1 MTGVQTCAL
10 PILLKIGVHNF
21 RGATALKHQRGDQL
35 AVLGGGDD
43 AGAFPPFARHR
54 LVNPFAPGCPS
65 LFTIQAVV
73 HAALVEVIDG
83 LAIELGE
90 LALEEPALHL
100 VALAIFYEFFLA

>member
-1 MTGVQTCAL
+1 
-10 PILLKIGVHNF
+10 
-21 RGATALKHQRGDQL
+21 
-35 AVLGGGDD
+35 
-43 AGAFPPFARHR
+43 
-54 LVNPFAPGCPS
+54 
-65 LFTIQAVV
+65 VV